1 MELNT
6 IRLFEGANG
15 QSALLFDGAL
25 ALWIVGGLLALAAL
39 GGLAYRVRFWWREGK
54 KLVEQPGY
62 VTPRAPIFARIAR
75 LIAFNFMAWRYIGP
89 IKRIG
94 SHHMRDKR
102 RLIILINHQTE
113 RDVLII
119 PTSLRLR
126 VVRALMAVTQI
137 FGIRVPAAAWLGV
150 IAVHHDKNPSAALRG
165 MIRIMQQDEDSDAIV
180 FPQGQLIRDNVLKRE
195 QFFDGA
201 LMIGK
206 KTAEKS
212 SRPVAFLPA
221 AIAYDRDPTHATWLQ
236 RLLEGLGWKKF
247 RDFYGETMYGA
258 AIAFGKP
265 IPVEDLPNDYKAAM
279 TVVFDRI
286 VELSQQ
292 ADESLKR
299 PVKATV

>member
-1 MELNT
+1 MELNM
-6 IRLFEGANG
+6 IRMFQGADG
-15 QSALLFDGAL
+15 EALRFTGAT
-25 ALWIVGGLLALAAL
+25 ALWLILGFLVLAAFA
-39 GGLAYRVRFWWREGK
+39 GLAYRVRYWWREGK

-62 VTPRAPIFARIAR
+62 VTPRAPMFARIVR
-75 LIAFNFMAWRYIGP
+75 LIAFKFMAWRYIGP

-94 SHHMRDKR
+94 SHYMKDER

-137 FGIRVPAAAWLGV
+137 FGIRVPAAAWMGV
-150 IAVHHDKNPSAALRG
+150 IAVHHEKNPSAALRG

-212 SRPVAFLPA
+212 KRPVAFLPA
-221 AIAYDRDPTHATWLQ
+221 AIAYDRDPAHATWLQ
-236 RLLEGLGWKKF
+236 RLLEGLGWKGF

-258 AIAFGKP
+258 AIAFGEP
-265 IPVEDLPNDYKAAM
+265 IPVEQLPNDYKAAM

-286 VELSQQ
+286 VELSKQ
-292 ADESLKR
+292 ADDSLKGTA
-299 PVKATV
+299 KATA

>member
-1 MELNT
+1 M
-6 IRLFEGANG
+6 IRLAEGATA
-15 QSALLFDGAL
+15 QSSLHFSVAL
-25 ALWIVGGLLALAAL
+25 ALWILLSVLALAAV
-39 GGLAYRVRFWWREGK
+39 GGLAYRVRYWWREGK
-54 KLVEQPGY
+54 KLVDQPGY
-62 VTPRAPIFARIAR
+62 VTPRAPLFARITR
-75 LIAFNFMAWRYIGP
+75 LIGFKIMAWRYIGP

-94 SHHMRDKR
+94 SEHMKDKR

-119 PTSLRLR
+119 PTTLRLR

-137 FGIRVPAAAWLGV
+137 FGIRIPAAAWMGV

-165 MIRIMQQDEDSDAIV
+165 MIRIMQQDEDSDGIV

-212 SRPVAFLPA
+212 KRPVAFLPA
-221 AIAYDRDPTHATWLQ
+221 AIAYDRDPSHATWLQ

-265 IPVEDLPNDYKAAM
+265 IPVEELPNDYKAAM

-286 VELSQQ
+286 VELSKQ
-292 ADESLKR
+292 AEESLKR
-299 PVKATV
+299 PVKATANA